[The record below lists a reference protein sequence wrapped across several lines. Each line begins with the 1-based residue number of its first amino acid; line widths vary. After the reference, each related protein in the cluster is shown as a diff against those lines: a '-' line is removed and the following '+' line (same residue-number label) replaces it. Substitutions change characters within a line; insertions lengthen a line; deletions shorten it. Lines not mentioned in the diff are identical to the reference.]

1 MPRLPIYVTTG
12 AAGNRA
18 VRVRP
23 LIDSGAEYSLFDG
36 TVALELGWSEQ
47 DIAGRASDARPVT
60 GVGRISAPLLAY
72 RHDLIVLIP
81 LGRRYVVVRLPAFL
95 TPPNALTLP
104 VLGRRDFLSQVDFG
118 LVEADQRFLLRFR
131 DPAALRDSW

>member
-12 AAGNRA
+12 AAGDRV

-47 DIAGRASDARPVT
+47 DIAGRAFDVRPVT
-60 GVGRISAPLLAY
+60 GVGRVSATLLAY
-72 RHDLIVLIP
+72 RHDLTVLIS
-81 LGRRYVVVRLPAFL
+81 LGRRYAVVRLTAFL

-118 LVEADQRFLLRFR
+118 LVEAEQRFLLRFR
-131 DPAALRDSW
+131 APSALHDSW